1 MWKVLTKGEEH
12 TVQVSMLWSL
22 CDVFINITEQ
32 LEVTTAYITDAKK
45 VVLPEEERIHCLSVP
60 PERSSYA

>member
-1 MWKVLTKGEEH
+1 
-12 TVQVSMLWSL
+12 
-22 CDVFINITEQ
+22 VFINITEQ